1 MICGLM
7 EEVKKMQREML
18 ELKGFVKS
26 CVDFQKFKSAS
37 GVQAFTS
44 ILN

>member
-7 EEVKKMQREML
+7 EEVKKMQREMV

-26 CVDFQKFKSAS
+26 CVYFQKFKSAS
-37 GVQAFTS
+37 GE
-44 ILN
+44 